1 MKQIDV
7 QRLASRMR
15 VIQSRFPQVCRKNF
29 VAELKGILNQ
39 PEAERFFKH
48 FCETQKLVPSQRR
61 FHFSWT
67 VRQDFFE
74 PDTMKKIID
83 NNLISSYQFRSKQQR
98 KSWKTRKSVELPEID
113 GAKMVEN
120 IVKALS
126 SFSDEELSNELSR
139 RKEIHDRQAKLQL
152 ILETAEISLEELKTL
167 IATV

>member
-1 MKQIDV
+1 MKQIDF

-15 VIQSRFPQVCRKNF
+15 VIQSRFPQVCRKTF
-29 VAELKGILNQ
+29 AMELKGILNQ
-39 PEAERFFKH
+39 PEAKRFFRY

-61 FHFSWT
+61 FHFIWT

-74 PDTMKKIID
+74 PDTMKKIVD
-83 NNLISSYQFRSKQQR
+83 NNLISSYQFRSNQQR
-98 KSWKTRKSVELPEID
+98 KSWETRKHVELPKID
-113 GAKMVEN
+113 GAKMLEN
-120 IVKALS
+120 TVKALS

-167 IATV
+167 IATT

>member
-15 VIQSRFPQVCRKNF
+15 VIQSRFPQVCRKTF
-29 VAELKGILNQ
+29 VAELKGIMNQ
-39 PEAERFFKH
+39 PEAERFFQY

-74 PDTMKKIID
+74 PDQMRLII
-83 NNLISSYQFRSKQQR
+83 NHNFIGSSQLRSLQQK
-98 KSWKTRKSVELPEID
+98 KSWENRKDPKLQEID

-139 RKEIHDRQAKLQL
+139 RKELRDKQTKLQL
-152 ILETAEISLEELKTL
+152 ILETADISLEELKTL

>member
-15 VIQSRFPQVCRKNF
+15 VIQSRFPQVCRKTF

-39 PEAERFFKH
+39 PEAERFFQY

-61 FHFSWT
+61 FHFTWT
-67 VRQDFFE
+67 VRQDLFE

-83 NNLISSYQFRSKQQR
+83 NNLISSYQFRSNQQR
-98 KSWKTRKSVELPEID
+98 KSWETRKSVELPKID
-113 GAKMVEN
+113 GAKMVKN
-120 IVKALS
+120 TVSTLS
-126 SFSDEELSNELSR
+126 HFSDEELSNELAR
-139 RKEIHDRQAKLQL
+139 RKELRDKQAKLQL
-152 ILETAEISLEELKTL
+152 ILETAEISLDELKTL